1 MDEWVTRF
9 PTALKKLQKMT
20 SDQAIISDLK
30 AFLDEKVIKYN
41 QPFFIKTDPIQVPK
55 RFSEKENIEIA
66 AFLTATI
73 AWGNRL
79 SIINNATKLV
89 ALMENQ
95 PYDFVLNSSNADLKK
110 LEHFVHR
117 TFNGNDCIYFIR
129 SLKNIYQNHN
139 GLQSVFETGFKKDN
153 KVKSALAGFYKTF
166 FEISGERS
174 RKHIS
179 NVEKGSSA
187 KRLNMFLR
195 WMVRGDKSKVD
206 FGLWRGIPQSALLL
220 PLDVHTGN
228 VARKLG
234 LLKRKSNDWKAVEEV
249 TLALRKFDPDDPIK
263 YDFAL
268 FGLGAFEKF

>member
-1 MDEWVTRF
+1 
-9 PTALKKLQKMT
+9 MT
-20 SDQAIISDLK
+20 IIKNTISPKVEISDLQS
-30 AFLDEKVIKYN
+30 FLDEKVVQYN
-41 QPFFIKTDPIQVPK
+41 QPFFIETDPIQVPK
-55 RFSEKENIEIA
+55 TFALKEDIEIA

-79 SIINNATKLV
+79 SIIKNAEKLMG
-89 ALMENQ
+89 LMGNQ
-95 PYDFVLNSSNADLKK
+95 PYDFILNSSDSEINKLK
-110 LEHFVHR
+110 HFVHR

-129 SLKNIYQNHN
+129 SLKNIYKNHG
-139 GLQSVFETGFKKDN
+139 GLQAVFDSGFKKEN
-153 KVKSALAGFYKTF
+153 KVKSALAEFHNTF
-166 FEISGERS
+166 FELSGERS

-179 NVEKGSSA
+179 NVQKGSSA

-195 WMVRGDKSKVD
+195 WMVRNDKAKVD
-206 FGLWRGIPQSALLL
+206 FGLWNEIPQSALML

-249 TLALRKFDPDDPIK
+249 SHVLRGFDAGDPIK